1 MLVGPRKN
9 NRATDAYYDSV
20 TGGFGEAC
28 QVQAGE
34 ERRIFLLH
42 KTLAIRA
49 SEFFEAALDPRWSD
63 GRPIDMTNEDPF
75 VFAAFVDWLES
86 GRNRF
91 DVWDA
96 SKRKEWNVPEAAT
109 RVPYGSEIHL
119 LICAYSLG
127 DMLLAPDFR
136 DAVVSE
142 LLELKYTALDPV
154 HVDHAYTISRPG
166 STIRRAMVEFV
177 LSEDC
182 TLSDDLDPR
191 EWNLDFL
198 NGRNVRFDELST
210 QARPGTFKYLC
221 DIHEH
226 DEPWIL
232 GSMRL
237 RCGSYAGPGGLP
249 SSCSSVTSVLV
260 GPPGNEIVFHCL
272 GREDYNK
279 FHPRA
284 LLYASATDGDELR
297 FPTLNPA
304 AFQIYLRCV
313 YFGMVPG
320 GTPTQS
326 SVGLVEYIDLYHVG
340 FILGSH
346 ECRNMAMDAIAV
358 SYLDDHCELPEIS
371 DDVIEHAFA
380 ISDCIAFQART
391 KNTDFPGVNNCLLL
405 LTMLAAWHGSRDITK
420 PAFLQL
426 LARVKSNLSA
436 RFLREEA
443 SFGTRVRETACSR
456 FHELPEN
463 GQCCCKEYPM
473 KTWEFVCGRQLK
485 MVLHHR

>member
-1 MLVGPRKN
+1 MLAGSRNN
-9 NRATDAYYDSV
+9 NRLTDAYYDRV
-20 TGGFGEAC
+20 AGGFDEIF
-28 QVQAGE
+28 QVQAGK

-63 GRPIDMTNEDPF
+63 ARPINMTDEDPF
-75 VFAAFVDWLES
+75 VFAIFVDWLES
-86 GRNRF
+86 GCIRF

-109 RVPYGSEIHL
+109 RVPHGSEIYL
-119 LICAYSLG
+119 LICAYGLG

-154 HVDHAYTISRPG
+154 HVDHAYANSRPG

-182 TLSDDLDPR
+182 TLSDDLNSH
-191 EWNLDFL
+191 EWNLEFL
-198 NGRNVRFDELST
+198 SDRNAT
-210 QARPGTFKYLC
+210 QARPRTFKSIC

-232 GSMRL
+232 GSRPL
-237 RCGSYAGPGGLP
+237 RCESYTGPGGLP

-284 LLYASATDGDELR
+284 LLYASSTNGDELQ
-297 FPTLNPA
+297 FPSLNPA
-304 AFQIYLRCV
+304 AFELYLRWV
-313 YFGMVPG
+313 YFGSVPHRYRAE
-320 GTPTQS
+320 TS
-326 SVGLVEYIDLYHVG
+326 RELIDTL
-340 FILGSH
+340 IST
-346 ECRNMAMDAIAV
+346 MWA
-358 SYLDDHCELPEIS
+358 SYFK
-371 DDVIEHAFA
+371 A
-380 ISDCIAFQART
+380 T
-391 KNTDFPGVNNCLLL
+391 KFV
-405 LTMLAAWHGSRDITK
+405 
-420 PAFLQL
+420 
-426 LARVKSNLSA
+426 
-436 RFLREEA
+436 
-443 SFGTRVRETACSR
+443 
-456 FHELPEN
+456 
-463 GQCCCKEYPM
+463 
-473 KTWEFVCGRQLK
+473 TWPS
-485 MVLHHR
+485 MP